1 MSELAQLL
9 NNYRESALGVVLF
22 SLVADYE
29 ARFLQAYSEQ
39 GFADIRRSHGAVL
52 RHLDASGTTLSELA
66 LRAGVSKQAIGK
78 VVRQLEALGYLSVVV
93 SASDKRARLVR
104 FSLRG
109 DRLVSASNRV
119 VDDIR
124 RHYRQQLGSETF
136 QRLFELL
143 QALTEK
149 LGRQPSVTATGEAQ
163 RFLHFGRLMVELA
176 EDFEQRL
183 LAELSPVDAEKLS
196 RPVLSQFFYC
206 RAGGM
211 TVTELAERQPL
222 TVQAVSLTSRAM
234 VKKGLL
240 VVRESPRDSRAKE
253 LSISIAGEAWLQNI
267 VAANR
272 RIQKAYAE
280 LLGSQGLHELDQIF
294 RRLLAALDS
303 GFSAFPVQRGVNRS

>member
-1 MSELAQLL
+1 MKTDVSELAQLL
-9 NNYRESALGVVLF
+9 DEYRESALGVLLF

-29 ARFLQAYSEQ
+29 ARFLQAYSEL

-78 VVRQLEALGYLSVVV
+78 VVRQLEAMGYLSVVV

-143 QALTEK
+143 QALTER
-149 LGRQPSVTATGEAQ
+149 LGLQPRVSATGGEAQ

-183 LAELSPVDAEKLS
+183 LAQLPPIDAEKLS

-206 RAGGM
+206 RADGM

-234 VKKGLL
+234 VKTGLL
-240 VVRESPRDSRAKE
+240 AVRESPRDSRAKE
-253 LSISIAGEAWLQNI
+253 LSVSAAGQVWLQN
-267 VAANR
+267 VVVVNQ
-272 RIQKAYAE
+272 RIQKTYAD
-280 LLGSQGLHELDQIF
+280 LLGAQGLRELDQIF
-294 RRLLAALDS
+294 RRLLKALSPHD
-303 GFSAFPVQRGVNRS
+303 